1 MAEHGGVP
9 ADMAHTRGVA
19 WGEHHP
25 DLFVGTERFFR
36 TNYIAHLTDHWIPA
50 LEGMEAKL
58 RAGATV
64 ADVGCGHGAST
75 VILAQAYPRSSFVGY
90 DFHEPSIDVARKA
103 AAEAG
108 VADRCRFEIAE
119 AASYP
124 GRRLDL
130 VTLFDC
136 LHDWVIRWGR
146 PRTSVKRWPRT
157 APACSLSRMQKTSWK
172 TI

>member
-1 MAEHGGVP
+1 V
-9 ADMAHTRGVA
+9 
-19 WGEHHP
+19 
-25 DLFVGTERFFR
+25 
-36 TNYIAHLTDHWIPA
+36 
-50 LEGMEAKL
+50 EAKL

-75 VILAQAYPRSSFVGY
+75 VILAQAYPGSSFVGY
-90 DFHEPSIDVARKA
+90 DFHEPSIEVARKA